1 MKRKMIAIVATALC
15 AVLAVP
21 ALAFGV
27 GGLSAGQ
34 AAVASDAPAQT
45 VAWRGYVD
53 ADGDGVCDNYGS
65 GYCGNGAGYVDA
77 DGDGVCDNRG
87 SGYCGNGAGYVD
99 ADGDGVCDNRG
110 TGNGIGNG
118 AGAHHGYGS
127 SSAADRPGYVDADG
141 DGVCDNYAGQG
152 QGRGQ
157 GQGQGGSH
165 HGGHGTCNR

>member
-27 GGLSAGQ
+27 GNLSAGQ
-34 AAVASDAPAQT
+34 AIVASDVPAQT

-87 SGYCGNGAGYVD
+87 
-99 ADGDGVCDNRG
+99 

-118 AGAHHGYGS
+118 AGVHHGYGPS
-127 SSAADRPGYVDADG
+127 STVDRPGYVDADG

-157 GQGQGGSH
+157 GHGQGGGH

>member
-27 GGLSAGQ
+27 GNLSAGQ
-34 AAVASDAPAQT
+34 AIVASDAPAQT

-99 ADGDGVCDNRG
+99 ADGDGVCDN
-110 TGNGIGNG
+110 
-118 AGAHHGYGS
+118 
-127 SSAADRPGYVDADG
+127 
-141 DGVCDNYAGQG
+141 YAGQG

-157 GQGQGGSH
+157 GQGQGGGH

>member
-1 MKRKMIAIVATALC
+1 MKRKVIAIVATALC

-53 ADGDGVCDNYGS
+53 ADGDGVCDNY
-65 GYCGNGAGYVDA
+65 
-77 DGDGVCDNRG
+77 
-87 SGYCGNGAGYVD
+87 
-99 ADGDGVCDNRG
+99 
-110 TGNGIGNG
+110 
-118 AGAHHGYGS
+118 
-127 SSAADRPGYVDADG
+127 
-141 DGVCDNYAGQG
+141 AGQG

-157 GQGQGGSH
+157 GHGQGGGH

>member
-27 GGLSAGQ
+27 GNLSAGQ
-34 AAVASDAPAQT
+34 AIVASDAPAQT

-157 GQGQGGSH
+157 GQGQGVGH

>member
-53 ADGDGVCDNYGS
+53 ADGDGVCDN
-65 GYCGNGAGYVDA
+65 
-77 DGDGVCDNRG
+77 
-87 SGYCGNGAGYVD
+87 
-99 ADGDGVCDNRG
+99 RG

-127 SSAADRPGYVDADG
+127 SSTADRPGYVDADG

-152 QGRGQ
+152 QG
-157 GQGQGGSH
+157 QGGGH

>member
-65 GYCGNGAGYVDA
+65 GN
-77 DGDGVCDNRG
+77 
-87 SGYCGNGAGYVD
+87 
-99 ADGDGVCDNRG
+99 
-110 TGNGIGNG
+110 
-118 AGAHHGYGS
+118 
-127 SSAADRPGYVDADG
+127 
-141 DGVCDNYAGQG
+141 GQG
-152 QGRGQ
+152 HGRGR
-157 GQGQGGSH
+157 H
-165 HGGHGTCNR
+165 HGGGHGCAR

>member
-1 MKRKMIAIVATALC
+1 MIVATALC

-27 GGLSAGQ
+27 GNLSAGQ

-53 ADGDGVCDNYGS
+53 ADGDGVCDNRGT
-65 GYCGNGAGYVDA
+65 GNGI
-77 DGDGVCDNRG
+77 
-87 SGYCGNGAGYVD
+87 
-99 ADGDGVCDNRG
+99 
-110 TGNGIGNG
+110 GNGIGNG

-127 SSAADRPGYVDADG
+127 SSTTDRPGYVDADGDGICDNRGSGNAGNGAGYVDADG

-157 GQGQGGSH
+157 GQGQGGGH
-165 HGGHGTCNR
+165 HGGHGACNR

>member
-27 GGLSAGQ
+27 GNLSAGQ
-34 AAVASDAPAQT
+34 AIVASDAPAQT
-45 VAWRGYVD
+45 VAWR
-53 ADGDGVCDNYGS
+53 
-65 GYCGNGAGYVDA
+65 
-77 DGDGVCDNRG
+77 
-87 SGYCGNGAGYVD
+87 GYVD

-141 DGVCDNYAGQG
+141 DGVCDSYAGQG

-157 GQGQGGSH
+157 GQGGGH

>member
-27 GGLSAGQ
+27 GNLSAGQ

-53 ADGDGVCDNYGS
+53 SDGDGVCDNYGS

-110 TGNGIGNG
+110 TGNG
-118 AGAHHGYGS
+118 AGAHHGYT
-127 SSAADRPGYVDADG
+127 AAANRPGYVDADG

-152 QGRGQ
+152 QGQGRG
-157 GQGQGGSH
+157 H
-165 HGGHGTCNR
+165 HGGHGACNR

>member
-1 MKRKMIAIVATALC
+1 MKRKMIAIAATALC

-27 GGLSAGQ
+27 GNLSAGQ
-34 AAVASDAPAQT
+34 AIVASDAPAQT

-77 DGDGVCDNRG
+77 DDDGVCDNRG

-157 GQGQGGSH
+157 GQGQGGGH

>member
-1 MKRKMIAIVATALC
+1 MKRKMIAIATTALC
-15 AVLAVP
+15 VVLAVP

-27 GGLSAGQ
+27 GNLSAGQ
-34 AAVASDAPAQT
+34 AAVTSDVPAQT

-87 SGYCGNGAGYVD
+87 
-99 ADGDGVCDNRG
+99 

-118 AGAHHGYGS
+118 AGVHHGYGPS
-127 SSAADRPGYVDADG
+127 STADRPGYVDADG
-141 DGVCDNYAGQG
+141 DGVCDNRGTDNAGNDAGYVDADGNGVCDNYA
-152 QGRGQ
+152 GRGQ
-157 GQGQGGSH
+157 GQGQGGGH
-165 HGGHGTCNR
+165 HGGHGACNR

>member
-77 DGDGVCDNRG
+77 DGDGVCDN
-87 SGYCGNGAGYVD
+87 
-99 ADGDGVCDNRG
+99 
-110 TGNGIGNG
+110 
-118 AGAHHGYGS
+118 
-127 SSAADRPGYVDADG
+127 
-141 DGVCDNYAGQG
+141 YAGQG

-157 GQGQGGSH
+157 GQGQGGGH